1 MKFGKRGTAS
11 EMWAPGKIIFWIIF
25 DIMLGLTAVFFI
37 IIVSK
42 FGSGQATIQKNVESL
57 NLMQRFFKSPGCF
70 VYDKENLMRVIDADK
85 FNEQQ
90 LNNCYIINNNGMPAF
105 KLNLKSEK
113 AGVDKTAKT
122 SNWNDNIGY
131 EERKAPQNMLVYS
144 NGKLYN
150 GELIIEMQNIR

>member
-131 EERKAPQNMLVYS
+131 EEKKTPQNMFVYS

-150 GELIIEMQNIR
+150 GEIIIEMQNIR

>member
-1 MKFGKRGTAS
+1 MKFGKKGTAS
-11 EMWAPGKIIFWIIF
+11 EMWAPDTIIFWVIF
-25 DIMLGLTAVFFI
+25 GIMLGLTAVFFI
-37 IIVSK
+37 IVVSK
-42 FGSGQATIQKNVESL
+42 FGSGQATIQGNVESL
-57 NLMQRFFKSPGCF
+57 NLMQRFFKLPSCF
-70 VYDKENLMRVIDADK
+70 AYDKEVLIRAIDADK

-90 LNNCYIINNNGMPAF
+90 LNSCYVVNSKGLPAF

-113 AGVDKTAKT
+113 GGVDKTAKT